1 MKTFKLLNFKLK
13 KNLWVDI
20 FWAYK
25 SAFHWSWLEF
35 AEHKQYIPWDEIKHI
50 DWKASAKS
58 NKIFVKKYE
67 EQKHL
72 NVLFVFHLNE
82 SFKAFKNKFNIL
94 KELFF
99 LLAFSAI
106 YNNDSIVG
114 LVGNDFTP
122 SWSNAYLVSMILEK
136 IENTQKYV
144 LLDEILEKIK
154 NFKNHVIF
162 LFTDED
168 KLTEKQIKLL
178 KRIQLKNELI
188 FVNVFDEFE
197 NNLANI
203 GSFLD
208 LKTNKPLTVN
218 LANTNKIKQYQKL
231 REEKLNKLKNLL
243 VSKWI
248 DYLYI
253 SSNMDVFKTVYKFFM
268 NKI

>member
-1 MKTFKLLNFKLK
+1 
-13 KNLWVDI
+13 
-20 FWAYK
+20 
-25 SAFHWSWLEF
+25 
-35 AEHKQYIPWDEIKHI
+35 
-50 DWKASAKS
+50 
-58 NKIFVKKYE
+58 
-67 EQKHL
+67 
-72 NVLFVFHLNE
+72 
-82 SFKAFKNKFNIL
+82 
-94 KELFF
+94 
-99 LLAFSAI
+99 
-106 YNNDSIVG
+106 
-114 LVGNDFTP
+114 
-122 SWSNAYLVSMILEK
+122 MILEK

-188 FVNVFDEFE
+188 FVNVFDKFE

-208 LKTNKPLTVN
+208 LKANKPLTVN

-243 VSKWI
+243 VSK
-248 DYLYI
+248 
-253 SSNMDVFKTVYKFFM
+253 
-268 NKI
+268 